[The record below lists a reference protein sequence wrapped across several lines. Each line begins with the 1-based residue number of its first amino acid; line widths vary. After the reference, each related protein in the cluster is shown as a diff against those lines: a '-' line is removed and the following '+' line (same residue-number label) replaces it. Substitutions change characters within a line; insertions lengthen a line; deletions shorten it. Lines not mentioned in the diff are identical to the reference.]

1 MFGFPGSQISRYPAG
16 KIIYKSSFPSRAWS
30 QNPPLLA
37 PNRRERSAAGT
48 ASWAPPAT
56 ARAPAPMSGWL
67 QPHRAPSPVRVGPL
81 GIPGSALRCRQGSG
95 CRRLAWLEMVRIVV
109 QKGWKVHN
117 FAIFRFRRR
126 FSDNKEHIASVV
138 QQSAP
143 LLVVMEAYALPSP
156 VPAI

>member
-1 MFGFPGSQISRYPAG
+1 
-16 KIIYKSSFPSRAWS
+16 
-30 QNPPLLA
+30 
-37 PNRRERSAAGT
+37 
-48 ASWAPPAT
+48 
-56 ARAPAPMSGWL
+56 MSGWL
-67 QPHRAPSPVRVGPL
+67 EPRRAPSPARVGPL

-109 QKGWKVHN
+109 QKGWKGHN

-143 LLVVMEAYALPSP
+143 PLVIMEACAFMDPVPVSKSRVPSSVLGHDHAGRESAPPPRHLLHHVGEQALCRQCRHRQANSP
-156 VPAI
+156 VAHHQHEHG